1 MKLTKICNIVICYFL
16 ITGCNNQSKEH
27 YLIVATSADNPPYE
41 FIQNGQ
47 IVGLD
52 IDIINALGEK
62 IGKKV
67 IIKNFDFNGLLAS
80 LTSENID
87 IVIAGLTV
95 TEERRKH
102 INFSVPYASTNV
114 SVLYR
119 SADNLQNTEELDN
132 KVVGVQLGTTWAII
146 AQDLTKQFNVKINY
160 LSNNLML
167 VEELKSKV
175 IDVVIL
181 EESQSKKFIE
191 NNPDL
196 ASFNLVDFSSE
207 LAIATLKN
215 SKLIDVINKAIIEL
229 TQDGTIS
236 CITKKW
242 LSQ

>member
-1 MKLTKICNIVICYFL
+1 MKLIKLFFL
-16 ITGCNNQSKEH
+16 IICSFLIVGCDNKPQEKN
-27 YLIVATSADNPPYE
+27 LIVATSADNPPYE

-52 IDIINALGEK
+52 IDIINAIGEK
-62 IGKKV
+62 LEKKV

-80 LTSENID
+80 LASENVD

-95 TEERRKH
+95 TEERKKH
-102 INFSVPYASTNV
+102 ISFSAPYVTTNV

-119 SADNLQNTEELDN
+119 TADDLKNVGDLDN
-132 KVVGVQLGTTWAII
+132 KIVGVQLGTTWAVIV
-146 AQDLTKQFNVKINY
+146 QDLAKQFNIRTNY

-175 IDVVIL
+175 VDVVVL

-196 ASFNLVDFSSE
+196 ASFSLTEFSSE
-207 LAIATLKN
+207 LAIAMPKD
-215 SKLIDVINKAIIEL
+215 SKLVENIDKAISEL
-229 TQDGTIS
+229 KKDGTIS
-236 CITKKW
+236 RITKKW
-242 LSQ
+242 LQ